1 MERNQKLP
9 VSLEVDYKSQDQGET
24 CLSLKETTTL
34 YGYVDVIRNVNV
46 RETQGER
53 YNLQETIEVSI
64 RGTPIEE
71 ELTVPSNLYNKRD
84 KLEKVKASA
93 DRYLENNP
101 EAKNKESIQQFVADI
116 ERSLE

>member
-1 MERNQKLP
+1 MERNEEPP
-9 VSLEVDYKSQDQGET
+9 VSVEVDYKSPDSGKDS
-24 CLSLKETTTL
+24 LSLKETTTI
-34 YGYVDVIRNVNV
+34 YGFVDVVRDVNV
-46 RETQGER
+46 RETRGER

-84 KLEKVKASA
+84 KLGKVKDSA
-93 DRYLENNP
+93 KRYLENNP